1 MVIIYSQGVNMMSKE
16 ANGEKSSSD
25 TKKTW
30 SFLDTSNRI
39 LKEEKSQ
46 SAAKKTIKNK
56 DETSDN
62 MIEVEPDIN
71 QLFKHK

>member
-1 MVIIYSQGVNMMSKE
+1 MMSKEAKE
-16 ANGEKSSSD
+16 ANGEKSSSN

-30 SFLDTSNRI
+30 SFLDTSKRI
-39 LKEEKSQ
+39 LEEEKSQ
-46 SAAKKTIKNK
+46 SAAAKKTIKDK
-56 DETSDN
+56 DETSNN